1 MKLHDVNRGITKFK
15 KIKRL
20 GRGIGSGQ
28 GKTAGRGHKGQGSR
42 GGWNQP
48 HTFQGGMSPLVR
60 RIPKRGFH
68 NAYALS
74 VGIVNVGALDEA
86 FQAGEEVNAE
96 SLKAKDLLKGR
107 FDIIKVLGNG
117 ELTKNLTIAAHRFS
131 ATARE
136 KIERSGGQI
145 TLLPERTPV
154 EEKKKAARAAR
165 KAEPA
170 KKERAKKQ

>member
-1 MKLHDVNRGITKFK
+1 MKLHDVNRGVTKFK
-15 KIKRL
+15 KTKRL

-60 RIPKRGFH
+60 RIPKRGF
-68 NAYALS
+68 NNSYALN
-74 VGIVNVGALDEA
+74 VGIVNVGDLETAYEV
-86 FQAGEEVNAE
+86 GEEVNAE
-96 SLKAKDLLKGR
+96 SLRTKDLLKGR

-117 ELTKNLTIAAHRFS
+117 DLSKKLTIAAHRFS
-131 ATARE
+131 ASARE
-136 KIERSGGQI
+136 KIEKSGGQI
-145 TLLPERTPV
+145 TVLPERIPV
-154 EEKKKAARAAR
+154 EEKKQAARAAR

-170 KKERAKKQ
+170 KTNKKK